1 MTTEAQHLARADAAD
16 AILQHPLVNEAL
28 NDYEQRLIEAWK
40 TSKARAHAEREELH
54 RMLQAQA
61 HFREYLVQTIV
72 TGKLIRAKVRKP
84 SPMERAADKIRALVR
99 R

>member
-1 MTTEAQHLARADAAD
+1 MNEAESLARADNAD
-16 AILQHPLVNEAL
+16 AILQHPLINEAL

-61 HFREYLVQTIV
+61 HFRAYMTQVLV
-72 TGKLIRAKVRKP
+72 TGKLIRAKVRRP
-84 SPMERAADKIRALVR
+84 TPWDRVTDTVR
-99 R
+99 SLKGNR

>member
-1 MTTEAQHLARADAAD
+1 MNETQALARADAAD

-40 TSKARAHAEREELH
+40 NSKARAHAEREELH

-61 HFREYLVQTIV
+61 HFRGYLQQVVV
-72 TGKLIRAKVRKP
+72 TGKLIRAQVRKP
-84 SPMERAADKIRALVR
+84 TAMQRVRDKVRAVWP
-99 R
+99 